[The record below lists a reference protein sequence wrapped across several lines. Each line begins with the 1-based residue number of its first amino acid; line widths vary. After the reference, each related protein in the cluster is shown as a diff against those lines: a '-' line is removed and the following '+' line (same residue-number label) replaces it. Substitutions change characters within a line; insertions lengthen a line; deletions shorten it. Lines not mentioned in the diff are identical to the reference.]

1 MQGTVTR
8 LNQDGKFGFIQGEDG
23 AEYFFHMAAL
33 KATEFGEIAPGSR
46 LLFDVD
52 REPGGDRPDEHP
64 RAIDVILAP
73 EEVPADGNERLPPEK
88 TGGV

>member
-8 LNQDGKFGFIQGEDG
+8 LNSEGKFGFVQGEDG
-23 AEYFFHMAAL
+23 AEYFFHMTSL
-33 KATEFGEIAPGSR
+33 KGADFGQIAPGSR

-52 REPGGDRPDEHP
+52 RETGGDRPDEHP

-73 EEVPADGNERLPPEK
+73 RELPADGNELLPPEK